1 MVKRTE
7 PVSDYDPTDYDPERG
22 YSESYDNA
30 TSSLG
35 GDSESYGLTDAQKK
49 AALKAVGEQAGKES
63 NPMDTA
69 GLALI
74 SSGDPYAAGAGAGLM
89 VLSARQKRLENEAN
103 LRWKEKQARI
113 ERQQSAVSRLIGISN
128 SLRNL

>member
-7 PVSDYDPTDYDPERG
+7 AVDSEIDTSDYDPERG
-22 YSESYDNA
+22 YSENYENA
-30 TSSLG
+30 TPSLG
-35 GDSESYGLTDAQKK
+35 DDSGSYAQKK
-49 AALKAVGEQAGKES
+49 AALKAIGSQAGGG

-69 GLALI
+69 GMALI
-74 SSGDPYAAGAGAGLM
+74 SSGNPYAAGAGAGLM

-103 LRWKEKQARI
+103 LRWKEKQNRI